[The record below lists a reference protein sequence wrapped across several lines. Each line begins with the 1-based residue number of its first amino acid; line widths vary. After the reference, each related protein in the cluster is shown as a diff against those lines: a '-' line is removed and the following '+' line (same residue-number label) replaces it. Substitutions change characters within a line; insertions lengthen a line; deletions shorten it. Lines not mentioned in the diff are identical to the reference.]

1 MPFTARA
8 LLLSVSLV
16 VYASDSAASSRRR
29 LSSQHPSKAEAAVW
43 REYKVA
49 LQREARA
56 VSEQR
61 VYKRDGWQAYAKERK
76 QRAGKTKPRM
86 GVCVTG
92 QMARLELESKMRHF
106 VNPNLEAYAIDLVL
120 VLAPASTTRF
130 VTNDT
135 DAGGRMAWTKPGLLA
150 AIARSSA
157 TRSERGP
164 TSR

>member
-56 VSEQR
+56 VSEQ
-61 VYKRDGWQAYAKERK
+61 
-76 QRAGKTKPRM
+76 
-86 GVCVTG
+86 G
-92 QMARLELESKMRHF
+92 Q
-106 VNPNLEAYAIDLVL
+106 
-120 VLAPASTTRF
+120 
-130 VTNDT
+130 
-135 DAGGRMAWTKPGLLA
+135 
-150 AIARSSA
+150 
-157 TRSERGP
+157 
-164 TSR
+164 